1 MQGEKEKSGKNPA
14 FLARILARVAIL
26 ILVVLILV
34 VLILVVLILILVL
47 IAVAVPVVLILITV
61 AVLIV
66 LILIVL
72 ILLVVN
78 IFIHFESTS
87 FRIPLTRSSFTMRVF
102 LKIIYFLIFSRV
114 CVTIGK
120 KNEEE

>member
-14 FLARILARVAIL
+14 FLAPILAGAAIL

-34 VLILVVLILILVL
+34 L
-47 IAVAVPVVLILITV
+47 IAIAVLVVLILITV

-72 ILLVVN
+72 VLLVVN

-114 CVTIGK
+114 CATIRIE
-120 KNEEE
+120 NEEEE